1 MEKKRAAAAKK
12 AAEKQ
17 KEDAEKEK
25 AARKEAD
32 KKKKDAEAKALK
44 KKEDAKKEIEKKLEA
59 IKNAGGEKHDK
70 EKKKPKKE
78 ATVTYVPVRKDKLN
92 HMFST
97 PPEKIRRTGSQ
108 AESSISGSRKAA
120 EESLQ
125 QLESILEDSGSEDA
139 SNHDFSGLLGEDAD
153 GEQDGE
159 AEGEEAKDE
168 EEKEAEG
175 EEAKDQEEKEAE
187 EEDGEAAEEDGE
199 AEEEEEGEAEE
210 EESDEEEDEEEA
222 EEEDGE
228 AEEEDGEAEEEGS
241 AEEEDGEGAE
251 EEENEEAEDDID
263 GEAWTGKETEEDTS
277 KLTVPLLPKS
287 THALVQVTK
296 ETEGK
301 VVALRDSS
309 TNKKE
314 WDVFTRKLK
323 SGSNLP
329 VELSEYAVNLT
340 KKKELFNMWLEAD
353 QDWEETQVTLER
365 KLTQKNQ
372 AKRGWTAVQG
382 KELKKRFEN
391 KPEKAQVIMES
402 RKASGLYYEDTDFP
416 GDPDEPRLSR
426 TFVSTF
432 SVYTRYSCIAISNF
446 DRSFASG
453 NLVLHEGRQHFQSD
467 R

>member
-1 MEKKRAAAAKK
+1 MSILVEKKRAAAAKK

-187 EEDGEAAEEDGE
+187 EEDG
-199 AEEEEEGEAEE
+199 
-210 EESDEEEDEEEA
+210 EA